1 LQENVLPWRVLEGE
15 FVDELKTLNWCEG
28 MVSDLEGESVTT
40 VCEGMVSD
48 LEGESVTTAGYW
60 NEE

>member
-1 LQENVLPWRVLEGE
+1 MLEGE